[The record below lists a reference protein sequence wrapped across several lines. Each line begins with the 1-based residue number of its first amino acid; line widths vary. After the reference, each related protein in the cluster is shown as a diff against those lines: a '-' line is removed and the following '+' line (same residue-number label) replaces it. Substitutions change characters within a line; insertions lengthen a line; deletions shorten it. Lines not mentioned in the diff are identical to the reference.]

1 MKKSSSQINRPTK
14 LLAVAAVAF
23 TMCGFIRTVHAAE
36 PAFDGGKSTWHDG
49 FVRYDF
55 VMDDDTL
62 AITPFTRPEKE
73 GFAVG
78 SPSKGQRRCIVVVP
92 NKPAP
97 GNPWSWQGCYWDHQP
112 QAETELLQRGFYIAF
127 ITPDPGRQYP
137 GKQWDAWYAYLTEK
151 QGLSRK
157 PAFVGMS
164 KGGVNEYT

>member
-1 MKKSSSQINRPTK
+1 MKNANSQMTRPTK

-23 TMCGFIRTVHAAE
+23 SVCRFVGNILAAE

-55 VMDDDTL
+55 TMDDETL

-78 SPSKGQRRCIVVVP
+78 APSKGQRRCIVVVC

-97 GNPWSWQGCYWDHQP
+97 GNPWSWEAC
-112 QAETELLQRGFYIAF
+112 
-127 ITPDPGRQYP
+127 
-137 GKQWDAWYAYLTEK
+137 
-151 QGLSRK
+151 
-157 PAFVGMS
+157 
-164 KGGVNEYT
+164 